1 MLKRFWPLLTI
12 IILVVLAAIILP
24 AAATLMPKHPRF
36 PYDEQAYLTK
46 ITLGTSLVNFPDDV
60 KVGEPFEVY
69 GQLSYL
75 ASVYMN
81 ESGQYIRTEFP
92 GGTWLP
98 LANQNVMVYLVY
110 DFVPQTPHEVLTD
123 SEGYFHITLQI
134 DEKSTLSWWI
144 NAIYAGE
151 EHMYT
156 YPSHRP
162 LSIKYLSA
170 EASIPSGRSKMPSQE
185 GFTFTGLSS
194 VIVEVSIAFTVPF
207 IGVIVY
213 FIYRYRK
220 KLLIWLKRRKI
231 KVTVQEPAGVEN
243 LAAVPE
249 AALELS
255 TGDPRVEI
263 LFPQIENPLPPV
275 WGINEPLTILCR
287 ALIEMPENHTKSSP
301 QIKAS
306 NLALDIFTPG
316 FSPVHLEHIFNRKG
330 EIDIN
335 VHFGSDTGEKIFGTR
350 KIRIVDYREEIV
362 VLFSRLIDSLS
373 AQGIAV
379 DRMMTAR
386 EIESQLKEK
395 NPDIAA
401 DVMQDIVRG
410 FESANYSLQPVA
422 RKIYIDMYLAVG
434 QIWEQVKNA

>member
-1 MLKRFWPLLTI
+1 
-12 IILVVLAAIILP
+12 
-24 AAATLMPKHPRF
+24 
-36 PYDEQAYLTK
+36 
-46 ITLGTSLVNFPDDV
+46 VNFPDDV

-156 YPSHRP
+156 YTSQRP
-162 LSIKYLSA
+162 LMIRYLSA
-170 EASIPSGRSKMPSQE
+170 EASIPSGRSKMPKQG
-185 GFTFTGLSS
+185 GFTFTGLTS
-194 VIVEVSIAFTVPF
+194 VITIVSIAFTVLF
-207 IGVIVY
+207 IGIIIY

-220 KLLIWLKRRKI
+220 ILLIWLKRGKI
-231 KVTVQEPAGVEN
+231 KVKAQEPAMTVT

-249 AALELS
+249 AALEVL

-275 WGINEPLTILCR
+275 WGIGEPLTILCR
-287 ALIEMPENHTKSSP
+287 ALIAMPENHIRSDP
-301 QIKAS
+301 QIKTS
-306 NLALDIFTPG
+306 DRALDITTVG
-316 FSPVHLEHIFNRKG
+316 FSPVQLEHIFNTKG

-335 VHFGSDTGEKIFGTR
+335 IHFGGATDEKIFGTR

-362 VLFSRLIDSLS
+362 KLFNRLVDSLS

>member
-1 MLKRFWPLLTI
+1 M
-12 IILVVLAAIILP
+12 AAIILP
-24 AAATLMPKHPRF
+24 AAAALMPKHPRY
-36 PYDEQAYLTK
+36 PYDEKAYLTK
-46 ITLGTSLVNFPDDV
+46 IALGTSLVNFPDDV

-75 ASVYMN
+75 ASVDPKQIDQFIKT
-81 ESGQYIRTEFP
+81 GVTEAL
-92 GGTWLP
+92 WLP
-98 LANQNVMVYLVY
+98 LANQTVNASTHGDPVL
-110 DFVPQTPHEVLTD
+110 HELLTD
-123 SEGYFHITLQI
+123 NEGYFHITVQSN
-134 DEKSTLSWWI
+134 EKINQFLWI
-144 NAIYAGE
+144 AVGYDGE
-151 EHMYT
+151 EQMYT
-156 YPSHRP
+156 YPSQRP
-162 LSIKYLSA
+162 LLIRYLPTA
-170 EASIPSGRSKMPSQE
+170 AFIPKSKSKSYTQGE
-185 GFTFTGLSS
+185 FTFTGLSS
-194 VIVEVSIAFTVPF
+194 VIVGVSIAFMVPF
-207 IGVIVY
+207 IGVIGY

-220 KLLIWLKRRKI
+220 KLLIWLKRRKN
-231 KVTVQEPAGVEN
+231 KVTVQEPVMTETF
-243 LAAVPE
+243 AVAPE
-249 AALELS
+249 ANLEAL
-255 TGDPRVEI
+255 TGDPRLEI

-275 WGINEPLTILCR
+275 WGIGEPLTILCR
-287 ALIEMPENHTKSSP
+287 ALIAMPENHIRSDP
-301 QIKAS
+301 QIKTS
-306 NLALDIFTPG
+306 DRALDITTVG
-316 FSPVHLEHIFNRKG
+316 FSPVQLEHIFNTKG

-335 VHFGSDTGEKIFGTR
+335 IHFGGATDEKIFGTR

-362 VLFSRLIDSLS
+362 KLFNRLVDSLS

>member
-1 MLKRFWPLLTI
+1 
-12 IILVVLAAIILP
+12 
-24 AAATLMPKHPRF
+24 
-36 PYDEQAYLTK
+36 
-46 ITLGTSLVNFPDDV
+46 
-60 KVGEPFEVY
+60 
-69 GQLSYL
+69 
-75 ASVYMN
+75 
-81 ESGQYIRTEFP
+81 
-92 GGTWLP
+92 
-98 LANQNVMVYLVY
+98 VYLVY

-156 YPSHRP
+156 YTSQRP
-162 LSIKYLSA
+162 LMIRYLSS
-170 EASIPSGRSKMPSQE
+170 EASIPSGRSKMPKQG
-185 GFTFTGLSS
+185 GFTFTGLTS
-194 VIVEVSIAFTVPF
+194 VITIISIAFTVSF

-220 KLLIWLKRRKI
+220 KLLVWLKKRKI
-231 KVTVQEPAGVEN
+231 EVTVQEPAMTETF
-243 LAAVPE
+243 AAAPE
-249 AALELS
+249 VALEVP

-263 LFPQIENPLPPV
+263 LFPQIENQLPPV

-306 NLALDIFTPG
+306 DRGFDITTSG
-316 FSPVHLEHIFNRKG
+316 FSPVQLEHIFDRKG

-335 VHFGSDTGEKIFGTR
+335 IHFGGDTGEKIFGTR
-350 KIRIVDYREEIV
+350 KIRLVDYREEIV
-362 VLFSRLIDSLS
+362 VLFNRLIGSLS
-373 AQGIAV
+373 AHGIAV

-395 NPDIAA
+395 NPDIAV
-401 DVMQDIVRG
+401 DVMEDIVRG

-422 RKIYIDMYLAVG
+422 RKIYIDMYQAVEK
-434 QIWEQVKNA
+434 IRERVKNA

>member
-1 MLKRFWPLLTI
+1 
-12 IILVVLAAIILP
+12 
-24 AAATLMPKHPRF
+24 
-36 PYDEQAYLTK
+36 
-46 ITLGTSLVNFPDDV
+46 VNFPDDV

-75 ASVYMN
+75 ASAYIDQNDQV
-81 ESGQYIRTEFP
+81 IRTEFP
-92 GGTWLP
+92 KGTWLP

-110 DFVPQTPHEVLTD
+110 DFVPQTPHELLTD

-134 DEKSTLSWWI
+134 DEKATRFWWI

-156 YPSHRP
+156 YPSQRP
-162 LSIKYLSA
+162 LSIKYLST
-170 EASIPSGRSKMPSQE
+170 EASIPSERSKMPGQG

-194 VIVEVSIAFTVPF
+194 VITIVSIAFTVPF

-220 KLLIWLKRRKI
+220 KLLIWLKKRKI
-231 KVTVQEPAGVEN
+231 KVTAQEPAVTVT
-243 LAAVPE
+243 LAAAPA
-249 AALELS
+249 AALVIPN
-255 TGDPRVEI
+255 GDPRVEI
-263 LFPQIENPLPPV
+263 LFPQIENPLPSV
-275 WGINEPLTILCR
+275 WGIGEPLTILSR
-287 ALIEMPENHTKSSP
+287 ALVEMPENHIKSSP

-306 NLALDIFTPG
+306 DLALDIFTPG
-316 FSPVHLEHIFNRKG
+316 FSPVQLEHIFARKG
-330 EIDIN
+330 EIVIN
-335 VHFGSDTGEKIFGTR
+335 VHFGGDTGEKIFGTR

-362 VLFSRLIDSLS
+362 ALFNRLIDSLS

-401 DVMQDIVRG
+401 DVIQDIVRG

-422 RKIYIDMYLAVG
+422 RKIYIDMYLAVEK
-434 QIWEQVKNA
+434 IRERVKNA